1 MCEVKA
7 EEVSLQEF
15 LLSLCRYIVV
25 RLLTV
30 RCPSVTDFFALLAC
44 CSRGHPPSGATTLSR
59 TTTYDGP
66 TSLPGVQPDVKRTI
80 QAEGSLENVPG
91 SSSSST
97 GAVPLPSSSLK
108 VG

>member
-1 MCEVKA
+1 
-7 EEVSLQEF
+7 
-15 LLSLCRYIVV
+15 
-25 RLLTV
+25 
-30 RCPSVTDFFALLAC
+30 VTDFFALVAC

-59 TTTYDGP
+59 ATTYDGP

-80 QAEGSLENVPG
+80 RAVGSLENVPG

-97 GAVPLPSSSLK
+97 GAVPLPSSTLK